1 MSTGRTSVQEPNP
14 GIIFDTLN
22 AYQRSAALKTAIE
35 LDVFTKIA
43 QGNRSSDAI
52 AKAVS
57 ASARGV
63 RILCDYLVVSGFLS
77 KDGGQYSL
85 TGESGMFLDRNSPAY
100 FGSVASFLLDPRLI
114 SPFLNLSDVVRAG
127 RTTLPDEG
135 TVSRDNPIWVDFAK
149 QMTPMIFPSA
159 VEIAGLVA
167 GDGDL
172 RVLDIAAGHGLF
184 GIMIAQQNSKARVTA
199 LDWPNV
205 LAVATENAE
214 KFGVASRHRTL
225 AGDAFE
231 ADYEGPYDL
240 ILVTN
245 FFHHFDPPTCET
257 LMRKILVAL
266 APGGRC
272 VTLDFVPNDDRV
284 SPPMAAGFAM
294 MMLGTTAAGDVY
306 TFTDYQTMFSH
317 AGFAS
322 SELHLLMK
330 SPETVIVSRKA

>member
-1 MSTGRTSVQEPNP
+1 MSTARTSVQEPNP
-14 GIIFDTLN
+14 GIIFETLN

-35 LDVFTKIA
+35 LDVFTEIA
-43 QGNRSSDAI
+43 RGNRSADAI
-52 AKAVS
+52 AKAAG
-57 ASARGV
+57 ASTRGV
-63 RILCDYLVVSGFLS
+63 RILCDYLVVCGFLS
-77 KDGGQYSL
+77 KDGGQYFL
-85 TGESGMFLDRNSPAY
+85 TADSGMFLDRNSPAY
-100 FGSVASFLLDPRLI
+100 FGSVASFMLDPRLI
-114 SPFLNLSDVVRAG
+114 APFLNLSDVVRAG

-135 TVSRDNPIWVDFAK
+135 TVSRDNPIWVTFAK
-149 QMTPMIFPSA
+149 QMTPMIFPAA

-167 GDGDL
+167 GDGEL

-184 GIMIAQQNSKARVTA
+184 GITIAQRNPKARITA

-205 LAVATENAE
+205 LAVATENAG

-231 ADYEGPYDL
+231 AEYEGPYDL

-257 LMRKILVAL
+257 LMRKIIAAL
-266 APGGRC
+266 SPGGRC

-294 MMLGTTAAGDVY
+294 MMLGTTVAGDVY
-306 TFTDYQTMFSH
+306 TFAEYQAMFSS

-322 SELHLLMK
+322 SELHALTK
-330 SPETVIVSRKA
+330 GPETVIVSRKA

>member
-1 MSTGRTSVQEPNP
+1 MSTARTSVQEPNP
-14 GIIFDTLN
+14 GIIFETLN

-35 LDVFTKIA
+35 LDVFTEIA
-43 QGNRSSDAI
+43 RGNRSADAI
-52 AKAVS
+52 AKAAG
-57 ASARGV
+57 ASTRGV
-63 RILCDYLVVSGFLS
+63 RILCDYLVVCGFLS
-77 KDGGQYSL
+77 KDGGQYFL
-85 TGESGMFLDRNSPAY
+85 TADSGMFLDRNSPAY
-100 FGSVASFLLDPRLI
+100 FGSVASFMLDPRLI
-114 SPFLNLSDVVRAG
+114 APFLTLSDVVRAG

-135 TVSRDNPIWVDFAK
+135 TVSRDNPIWVTFAK
-149 QMTPMIFPSA
+149 QMTPMIFPAA

-167 GDGDL
+167 GDGEL

-184 GIMIAQQNSKARVTA
+184 GITIAQRNPKARITA

-205 LAVATENAE
+205 LAVATENAG

-231 ADYEGPYDL
+231 AEYEGPYDL

-257 LMRKILVAL
+257 LMRKIIAAL
-266 APGGRC
+266 SPGGRC

-294 MMLGTTAAGDVY
+294 MMLGTTVAGDVY
-306 TFTDYQTMFSH
+306 TFAEYQAMFSS

-322 SELHLLMK
+322 SELHALTK
-330 SPETVIVSRKA
+330 GPETVIVSRKA